1 MLDYPSCRK
10 ALHPNLIFFYGPL
23 QEQNL
28 AASTTMSNNIS
39 YIYSELPPD
48 PNDLIKFTD
57 KTKNYVVNGLFTDPK
72 SIKILDEY
80 FNIRIIHF
88 KHKRED
94 QPKHSSFFD
103 S

>member
-1 MLDYPSCRK
+1 MLDYASCRK
-10 ALHPNLIFFYGPL
+10 ALYPNLIFFYGPL

-39 YIYSELPPD
+39 YIYSELPSD

-57 KTKNYVVNGLFTDPK
+57 KTKNYVVNGLFTDSK

-88 KHKRED
+88 KHKR
-94 QPKHSSFFD
+94 
-103 S
+103 